1 MKNNLAYFAEQR
13 NVLIAKIAAQRMEL
27 AQTFTDLRKPL
38 GVAQIAFKGVHFLY
52 KHSRLIFSCVAAL
65 LAFRKKNI
73 LLLAFKGWQ
82 MLRR

>member
-1 MKNNLAYFAEQR
+1 MKNNSAYFAEKR
-13 NVLIAKIAAQRMEL
+13 NVLIAKIATQRMEL
-27 AQTFTDLRKPL
+27 AQTFTYFRKPF
-38 GVAQIAFKGVHFLY
+38 GVAQIAFKGVHFFY